1 MNPAGRF
8 GAPVTEPGPSGA
20 GRPADDELGAEGQ
33 RLTLALAGRDNTWLY
48 DGSLTEWSSRPD
60 LPLVAG

>member
-1 MNPAGRF
+1 
-8 GAPVTEPGPSGA
+8 VTEQVEALVA

-33 RLTLALAGRDNTWLY
+33 RLALALAGRDSTWLY
-48 DGSLTEWSSRPD
+48 DGSLAEWSSRPD